1 MIPLTV
7 LFLIALAAFVLVILS
22 TMNKVPLWIPVLIIT
37 IYLLLQSI
45 PLGK

>member
-7 LFLIALAAFVLVILS
+7 LFLIALAAFILTIVS
-22 TMNKVPLWIPVLIIT
+22 TMKPIPLWIPVLIVT